1 MIIAVVVGAVD
12 VAGGAPLGADH
23 VVAQGVGGD
32 LGAFLDDDDLNGGG
46 VGVGEVHDQ
55 QTVIGDGNT
64 GHDDV
69 GLVLLNG
76 QQGGVKVHV
85 QDLQLQ
91 AQLFGDGTGDL
102 HVDTGEA
109 AVIGGHLVGRE
120 GGVGG
125 HQQLAGLQSHG
136 SGGGGLRSSGGLNG
150 GFRSGGGLGGSG
162 GGFGRTGAGAAGEH
176 AGDHQRG
183 KSDSK

>member
-136 SGGGGLRSSGGLNG
+136 SGGGLRSGGGLNG
-150 GFRSGGGLGGSG
+150 GFRGGGGLGGSG